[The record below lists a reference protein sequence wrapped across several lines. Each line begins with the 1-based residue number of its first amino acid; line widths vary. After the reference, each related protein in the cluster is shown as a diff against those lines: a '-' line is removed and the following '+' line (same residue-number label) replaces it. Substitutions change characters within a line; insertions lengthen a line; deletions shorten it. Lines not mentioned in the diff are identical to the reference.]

1 MPNQN
6 TKTTMSNADES
17 RALSVSSTNTLHPAI
32 VSGLMLEN
40 RENWDQKRY
49 VFAIKNALLVK
60 GLSQWCI
67 GLFTYETLQ
76 KWPNL
81 TYKDVAESLKLKS
94 ETLEMYTR
102 VYSYYAQFQ
111 PNFTPPS
118 EYSFEFLRAVA
129 TASKKFKK
137 NPIKELERLASIGIV
152 SNAKLA
158 YENIR
163 WTIPPKEWLKPLPE
177 IVVQWNK
184 DKTKQLIKVVGKEEL
199 ILPFF
204 LCVDWEFFKEQ
215 YFEMTGIVSEDLS
228 KLIKL
233 VKEERLRL
241 RIDKPENII

>member
-1 MPNQN
+1 MSNQI
-6 TKTTMSNADES
+6 TKSTMSNADES
-17 RALSVSSTNTLHPAI
+17 CALSVSSTSTLHPAI

-40 RENWDQKRY
+40 RENWDQERY
-49 VFAIKNALLVK
+49 VFAIKNALHVK

-81 TYKDVAESLKLKS
+81 TYKDVAKSLNLKS

-102 VYSYYAQFQ
+102 VYSYYAKYQAD
-111 PNFTPPS
+111 FTPPS

-163 WTIPPKEWLKPLPE
+163 WTVHPKEWLKPLPE
-177 IVVQWNK
+177 FVLEWSK
-184 DKTKQLIKVVGKEEL
+184 DKTEILPKIVGKEEL
-199 ILPFF
+199 ILPFI
-204 LCVDWEFFKEQ
+204 LTVDWEDLEKQ
-215 YFEMTGIVSEDLS
+215 YLENTGKVPGGLTEL
-228 KLIKL
+228 KNL
-233 VKEERLRL
+233 VKAERLRL